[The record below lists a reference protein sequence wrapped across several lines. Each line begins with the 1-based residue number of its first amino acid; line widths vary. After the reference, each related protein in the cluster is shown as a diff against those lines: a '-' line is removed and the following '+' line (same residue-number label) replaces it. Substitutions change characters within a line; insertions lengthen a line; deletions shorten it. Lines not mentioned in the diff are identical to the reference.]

1 MVTLKGSIDNTNDLK
16 QNINHISSSKHLG
29 QEECQELATISP
41 SPLPSKALQEKEEEF
56 ERAALGDFFFITPTN
71 SFPKPASESHT
82 ETRVPSKIITKNIS
96 EEQTL
101 RWTAQQLVLLKAKD
115 NEFLLNSQ
123 LFDTERISK
132 QKLGK
137 YDIIID

>member
-115 NEFLLNSQ
+115 NEFLFNSQ
-123 LFDTERISK
+123 LF
-132 QKLGK
+132 
-137 YDIIID
+137 II

>member
-41 SPLPSKALQEKEEEF
+41 PFLLPSKALQEKQEEF

-82 ETRVPSKIITKNIS
+82 ETRVES
-96 EEQTL
+96 
-101 RWTAQQLVLLKAKD
+101 
-115 NEFLLNSQ
+115 
-123 LFDTERISK
+123 
-132 QKLGK
+132 
-137 YDIIID
+137 